1 MWVAPTQIP
10 PVFSASRSFFRLFA
24 INFSSPKRF
33 FEVPYRYFYKFIS
46 MISEKDLQE
55 FESLDLYEKISRIE
69 QRLEGKENPKPF
81 ELGMLLALKMAVEI
95 REQKSLGS
103 ESAVLVARWAD
114 LYPESVVEEA
124 ISNAKE
130 FLLHSTSLVEK
141 IRESLIGDDPKEDSG
156 AK

>member
-1 MWVAPTQIP
+1 
-10 PVFSASRSFFRLFA
+10 
-24 INFSSPKRF
+24 
-33 FEVPYRYFYKFIS
+33 

-95 REQKSLGS
+95 REQKELGS

-130 FLLHSTSLVEK
+130 FYEEVRKYIEGIIK
-141 IRESLIGDDPKEDSG
+141 KV
-156 AK
+156 

>member
-81 ELGMLLALKMAVEI
+81 ELGMLLCFKMAVEI
-95 REQKSLGS
+95 REQKN
-103 ESAVLVARWAD
+103 SALNLRFWSQD
-114 LYPESVVEEA
+114 GLTLSNPLLKKRFLMQKNFTPLYFSC
-124 ISNAKE
+124 
-130 FLLHSTSLVEK
+130 
-141 IRESLIGDDPKEDSG
+141 
-156 AK
+156 